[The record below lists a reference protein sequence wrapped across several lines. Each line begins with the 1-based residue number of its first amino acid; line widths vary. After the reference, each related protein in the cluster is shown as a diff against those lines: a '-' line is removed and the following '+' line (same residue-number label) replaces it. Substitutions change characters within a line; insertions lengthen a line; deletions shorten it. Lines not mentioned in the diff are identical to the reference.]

1 MGRVTGVIRREQFA
15 HLRVSITGVAPLT
28 IHSVAALATCAV
40 RVTAASPISTAAK
53 TFQGGWKRV
62 QPSQQRGVELDSNLT
77 PLRLRFEGTHQR
89 APNKIFSRVARF
101 LIL

>member
-1 MGRVTGVIRREQFA
+1 MG
-15 HLRVSITGVAPLT
+15 SITGFKRNKQTCHATITCAPPSTKYSAAAIRTLW
-28 IHSVAALATCAV
+28 VAAAHA
-40 RVTAASPISTAAK
+40 ISTAAI

-62 QPSQQRGVELDSNLT
+62 QPSQQRRVKLDTNLT

-89 APNKIFSRVARF
+89 APTEIFSRAARF

>member
-1 MGRVTGVIRREQFA
+1 MGNVTGVIRYEQGA
-15 HLRVSITGVAPLT
+15 RDGTTYAIPPTNILAAVPTTVP
-28 IHSVAALATCAV
+28 VAAAY
-40 RVTAASPISTAAK
+40 PISTAAK

-89 APNKIFSRVARF
+89 APNEIFSRAARF
-101 LIL
+101 FIL

>member
-1 MGRVTGVIRREQFA
+1 MGSVTGVIHKEQVA
-15 HLRVSITGVAPLT
+15 HVTVSITRAAAFKTHSAAAHTTGVA
-28 IHSVAALATCAV
+28 AAAY
-40 RVTAASPISTAAK
+40 PISTAAI

-89 APNKIFSRVARF
+89 APDEIFSRAARF
-101 LIL
+101 FIL